1 MSTPSTLPTRDT
13 IDPQFKWDLTKLY
26 ADADAF
32 RADIQEAKRE
42 LDQVVA
48 LRGKLGESATTL
60 AEFFDLWWSLQRRFT
75 SLRLYS
81 FLPLSV
87 DQDNQEARAL
97 AGELQGFAAVFMAE
111 TGFVQPE
118 LLALGS
124 EKLTELCAGDER
136 LADYEAY
143 IAQLE
148 RRRPYV
154 RSAEVEGLL
163 GSLTDVFGTSER
175 AYNSFVDGEMPFAD
189 VSDSSGNSYTVGR
202 SSYSQLI
209 SSPDRELRKNAWH
222 SYTDSFQKYE
232 NTITD
237 LYLGRVKQSA
247 FLTKT
252 RGYASSVEEQLI
264 PREVPLAVL
273 DNVINTFK
281 ANLPVWHRYW
291 AARKKVL
298 GVETLEEYDVFAPL
312 MKEPVHVP
320 YEQAVE
326 WLLDGLAP
334 LGDEYQAELERGLKR
349 DQWVDV
355 YPNRGKRDGAFAT
368 GLYRGPSFIMMSYH
382 DDLGSLST
390 LAHELGHAVHSAL
403 MNKTQPLRYA
413 NYSMVEAETAS
424 NFNQALMRPYLFDKL
439 TGTNERLAILDE
451 TFGNFHR
458 YFFIMPTLVRFEM
471 AVHDAILRGE
481 GMPSTRLNQIMRDLF
496 QEGYGDEISADE
508 RTGTT
513 WAHFGHLYM
522 PFYTFQYAGG
532 IAAAAALADE
542 ISNGVDGS
550 LARYLN
556 FLKGGRT
563 VQPVEAF
570 RRAGI
575 DLTSPEPIE
584 KAFSVLEG
592 HVAQLEQLA
601 NEQ

>member
-1 MSTPSTLPTRDT
+1 MSTPSTLPSRST
-13 IDPQFKWDLTKLY
+13 IDPQYKWDLTKLY
-26 ADADAF
+26 ANAEAF
-32 RADIQEAKRE
+32 RADLETAKSE
-42 LDQVVA
+42 LKQVVA
-48 LRGKLGESATTL
+48 LRGKLGESSHTL

-97 AGELQGFAAVFMAE
+97 AGELQGFATVFMSE

-124 EKLTELCAGDER
+124 DKLTELCASDER
-136 LADYEAY
+136 LAGYEAY

-154 RSAEVEGLL
+154 KSAEVEGLL

-175 AYNSFVDGEMPFAD
+175 AYGSFVDGEMEFAD
-189 VSDSSGNSYTVGR
+189 VTDSEGNSYSVGR
-202 SSYSQLI
+202 SSYPQLI
-209 SSPDRELRKNAWH
+209 GSSDRTLRENAWK
-222 SYTDSFQKYE
+222 SYTDAFQKYE

-247 FLTKT
+247 FLTRT

-273 DNVINTFK
+273 DNVIATFK
-281 ANLPVWHRYW
+281 QNLPVWHRYW
-291 AARKKVL
+291 AARKKIL
-298 GVETLEEYDVFAPL
+298 GVDTLQEHDVFAPL
-312 MKEPVHVP
+312 MKESVHVP
-320 YEQAVE
+320 YDQAVE
-326 WLLDGLAP
+326 WLLEGLAP
-334 LGDEYQAELERGLKR
+334 LGDEYQQELERGLTR

-355 YPNRGKRDGAFAT
+355 YPNQGKRDGAFAT

-382 DDLGSLST
+382 NDLGSVST
-390 LAHELGHAVHSAL
+390 LAHELGHAVHSVL
-403 MNKTQPLRYA
+403 MNNTQPMRYA

-424 NFNQALMRPYLFDKL
+424 NFNQALMRPYLFEKL
-439 TGTNERLAILDE
+439 TSTNERLAILDE

-471 AVHDAILRGE
+471 AVHEAALNGE
-481 GMPSTRLNQIMRDLF
+481 GLPSTRLNQIMRDLF
-496 QEGYGDEISADE
+496 QEGYGDEIQAGE

-532 IAAAAALADE
+532 IAAAAALAE
-542 ISNGVDGS
+542 EVGS
-550 LARYLN
+550 GDTDALERYLN

-570 RRAGI
+570 KRAGI

-584 KAFSVLEG
+584 KAFAVLEG
-592 HVAQLEQLA
+592 HVKQLEELA
-601 NEQ
+601 NSL